1 MKRYVVNGSEYA
13 LWQYHNVVGWNHDEK
28 VVLVKTTPTSRM
40 QDMLGNTSLM
50 DDIMDIAHI
59 GICSLAFKRAVSL
72 LLCALVSYFTAGP
85 P

>member
-1 MKRYVVNGSEYA
+1 
-13 LWQYHNVVGWNHDEK
+13 
-28 VVLVKTTPTSRM
+28 
-40 QDMLGNTSLM
+40 M

-72 LLCALVSYFTAGP
+72 LLFAVGSYFTAVP